1 MAPED
6 GKRKPPF
13 SDSVHFFFHYA
24 TTPLLNY
31 PKISLILSKICY
43 SKFDFTNFAFQSL
56 LIFGFLLDNFTTLR
70 EVNSRILKIFEEII
84 IKIPILNKIL
94 LIFIGKIFILL
105 QNDLVTR
112 IIEGVG
118 TGRREGGGLRRG
130 LGGGRSMDWPRK
142 PAISW
147 WQ

>member
-1 MAPED
+1 M
-6 GKRKPPF
+6 
-13 SDSVHFFFHYA
+13 
-24 TTPLLNY
+24 
-31 PKISLILSKICY
+31 
-43 SKFDFTNFAFQSL
+43 
-56 LIFGFLLDNFTTLR
+56 LDNFTTLR

-84 IKIPILNKIL
+84 IKIRILSKIL
-94 LIFIGKIFILL
+94 LIFIGKFFILL